1 MKRLVMLAGL
11 LIATTVGG
19 NAEDNSVRIQM
30 VRHGTNVTE
39 RPSASLTTNV
49 IRLLQSCSVYS
60 TAYAVKSGTWQD
72 LLGSDSFIHLS
83 FAAPRKLDVMLNTS
97 LDAARQPQKESIDEI
112 LVPLPEGK
120 SSYGPLHIFA
130 KSGTKVLSFTK
141 YDPTA
146 LIVVAF
152 EPALHLS
159 SVYLYSKLARILQ
172 SAK

>member
-19 NAEDNSVRIQM
+19 NAEDSSVRIQM

-39 RPSASLTTNV
+39 RPSASLTTNA

-83 FAAPRKLDVMLNTS
+83 FAAPRKLEVMLTPGS
-97 LDAARQPQKESIDEI
+97 DASRQPQEKRIDEI
-112 LVPLPEGK
+112 VVPLPESKLPG
-120 SSYGPLHIFA
+120 HIFA
-130 KSGTKVLSFTK
+130 KSGTNVLSFTK
-141 YDPTA
+141 YDGTA
-146 LIVVAF
+146 LTVVAF
-152 EPALHLS
+152 DPALHLS
-159 SVYLYSKLARILQ
+159 SVEPYSKLARILQ
-172 SAK
+172 SGK